1 MKRAVPASLLLLAAC
16 ATAPQP
22 STVPEG
28 PRGATRGD
36 PLVWRVVTY
45 NIHHGE
51 GTDGRLDLERIA
63 AVLRRLDPDVIALQE
78 VDERVQRT
86 GGVDQAAT
94 LGELLGMNHAFG
106 GFMEYQGGNYGMAI
120 LTHCEIRRIEP
131 VRLPD
136 GNEPRVALTVEVADV
151 DGNPATVIDVH
162 FDWVEDDGFRFT
174 QAGEVA
180 RHLDGLEGRWILAGD
195 FNDQPGSRTLN
206 LFHER
211 ATEALKPPGR
221 RNTFPSEAPRREI
234 DFIFFAPAGTWSVRS
249 VDVIAETVA
258 SDHRPV
264 VAELVAVGGTT
275 AGAGRRACPR

>member
-1 MKRAVPASLLLLAAC
+1 TAADNVARAASREMTSVRRGLGGSLCGIISPGFDARRSRGAFMKRAVPASLLLLAAC

-131 VRLPD
+131 VRRPD
-136 GNEPRVALTVEVADV
+136 GNEPR
-151 DGNPATVIDVH
+151 
-162 FDWVEDDGFRFT
+162 
-174 QAGEVA
+174 
-180 RHLDGLEGRWILAGD
+180 
-195 FNDQPGSRTLN
+195 
-206 LFHER
+206 
-211 ATEALKPPGR
+211 
-221 RNTFPSEAPRREI
+221 
-234 DFIFFAPAGTWSVRS
+234 
-249 VDVIAETVA
+249 
-258 SDHRPV
+258 
-264 VAELVAVGGTT
+264 
-275 AGAGRRACPR
+275 